1 MSMFDTASFAT
12 ASENMIYDKNQFLLH
27 EQNEN
32 NCYFRF
38 YSWQAIGLTQTEK
51 RKFPQILTHLDHAYR
66 VTGGGIVFHCPGDIV
81 FAHSAP
87 VNHPIL
93 PSNIKKRCLWMAQTI
108 QSGLIQ
114 SGIPV
119 SLAGDSPPAH
129 SERNI
134 LFCNAYHNP
143 YECMLADQKV
153 CGIAVKKTRSFIIF
167 QGSIHLKST
176 FDYFPQLA
184 SEYGNYFTKGCSTQN
199 IPTTETIIQTL
210 KDTFLKALNN

>member
-1 MSMFDTASFAT
+1 MSMFDNASFAT

-27 EQNEN
+27 EQNN
-32 NCYFRF
+32 NDCFFRF

-51 RKFPQILTHLDHAYR
+51 RKFPQVLTTLDHAYR

-93 PSNIKKRCLWMAQTI
+93 SSNIKQRCLWMAQTI
-108 QSGLIQ
+108 QSALQ
-114 SGIPV
+114 RSGIPV
-119 SLAGDSPPAH
+119 TLAGDIPSTH

-153 CGIAVKKTRSFIIF
+153 CGIAVKKTRSSIIF

-176 FDYFPQLA
+176 FDYFPHLA
-184 SEYGNYFTKGCSTQN
+184 SEYGSYFTKGCSTQN
-199 IPTTETIIQTL
+199 TPTTETIIQTL
-210 KDTFLKALNN
+210 KDTFLKALKN